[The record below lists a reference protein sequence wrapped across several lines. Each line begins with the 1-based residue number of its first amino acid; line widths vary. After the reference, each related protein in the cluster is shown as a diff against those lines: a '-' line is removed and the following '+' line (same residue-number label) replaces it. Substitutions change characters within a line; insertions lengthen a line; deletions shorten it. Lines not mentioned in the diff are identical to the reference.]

1 MEKTNSQQSRGGR
14 SKNKAAMTSRSSKNI
29 DQNDVFG
36 KFEMLSLR
44 DDKAL
49 SAKSKGAPLREKN
62 QAETATPA
70 AVDKSNKQS
79 PKKSHRNSGSGK
91 KKKGNKKNALGTK
104 PPAVVVEISAAT
116 IATSNRKSSAGK
128 NNNKKNSNGKES
140 VTAAQDQDVEN
151 IPPEHCHDG
160 VYPGYYF
167 EGYYY
172 PDYGY
177 YHDYAYQYYQSYDH
191 DENDMAYHYHYGNM
205 SDHDQ
210 SHALNIDAPS
220 FAPTNEDD

>member
-70 AVDKSNKQS
+70 TVDKSKQS
-79 PKKSHRNSGSGK
+79 PKKSHRNSGK

-116 IATSNRKSSAGK
+116 VATSNRKSSAVK
-128 NNNKKNSNGKES
+128 NNKKKNSNGKES

-160 VYPGYYF
+160 LYPGYYYH

-177 YHDYAYQYYQSYDH
+177 YHDYGYQYYQNYDY
-191 DENDMAYHYHYGNM
+191 MAYHYHYGNM
-205 SDHDQ
+205 PDQ
-210 SHALNIDAPS
+210 ESHALNIDAPS